1 MIIVVVG
8 NRDLVLEPLKK
19 LGYEIDEY
27 NSEGRFVITHKAEK

>member
-8 NRDLVLEPLKK
+8 NRDLVMEPLKK

-27 NSEGRFVITHKAEK
+27 NNEGRFVITHKSEK